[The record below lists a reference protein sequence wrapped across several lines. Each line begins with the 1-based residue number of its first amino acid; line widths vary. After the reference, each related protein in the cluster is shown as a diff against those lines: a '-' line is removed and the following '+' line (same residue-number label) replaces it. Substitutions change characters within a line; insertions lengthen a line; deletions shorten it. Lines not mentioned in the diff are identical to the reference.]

1 MTDFDA
7 NEDHLRLSGL
17 GKDESSE
24 PPKLRPRFAPRARQL
39 AYRHCFYRSPRRI
52 ASRLA
57 SQRARTARRS
67 CPPGG
72 RLGLLGA
79 PARRRRQL
87 WTKCHGRTP
96 GSPS

>member
-7 NEDHLRLSGL
+7 NEDHLRLSGP

-39 AYRHCFYRSPRRI
+39 AYGQCFHRAPRRV
-52 ASRLA
+52 ALMLD
-57 SQRARTARRS
+57 SQRTRTARRS
-67 CPPGG
+67 CPPAV
-72 RLGLLGA
+72 RLELLGA
-79 PARRRRQL
+79 PSRCRRRL
-87 WTKCHGRTP
+87 WTTCHGRLP

>member
-7 NEDHLRLSGL
+7 NEDHLRLSGP

-39 AYRHCFYRSPRRI
+39 AYGRCFYRSPRRV
-52 ASRLA
+52 ASMLA
-57 SQRARTARRS
+57 SQRTRTARRS
-67 CPPGG
+67 CPPAV
-72 RLGLLGA
+72 RLELLGA
-79 PARRRRQL
+79 SSRRRRRL
-87 WTKCHGRTP
+87 WTTCHGRPP